1 MLLVPTID
9 GISLNAQPTI
19 AFPFGQRPLVPHPCR
34 GGDRGGES
42 LAMKSNS
49 IYFPKKKKNEKIP
62 HHLTFPFETTLFKGL
77 FGREVFSKE
86 VTQHLT

>member
-1 MLLVPTID
+1 MLH
-9 GISLNAQPTI
+9 S
-19 AFPFGQRPLVPHPCR
+19 AFK
-34 GGDRGGES
+34 GGES

-49 IYFPKKKKNEKIP
+49 IYFPKKEKSKKTP